1 MSHNSYNILIL
12 SVWKII
18 FTVQSCVVIWLL
30 FFSCS
35 CILIKAFMLSTL
47 SVLSLFDAS
56 IFLVSHFL
64 YRENRLWSNFHFNV
78 NCHPYSFLT
87 DTCNFFSLDVFF
99 FIFGFL
105 WFVFLP
111 IFLSQLLMIL
121 LKVADISNECRPMDV
136 AEPWL
141 ECLLQEFFN
150 QV

>member
-1 MSHNSYNILIL
+1 MFGKLF
-12 SVWKII
+12 
-18 FTVQSCVVIWLL
+18 FTVQSCVVIWL
-30 FFSCS
+30 FSFSLPLYFDYGFYAVNIVCFVSLWCIHIS
-35 CILIKAFMLSTL
+35 CISFPLQKESPLIKF
-47 SVLSLFDAS
+47 SLVMF
-56 IFLVSHFL
+56 FF
-64 YRENRLWSNFHFNV
+64 FNV

-87 DTCNFFSLDVFF
+87 DTCNFFSLDIFLLSLVFCDLF
-99 FIFGFL
+99 
-105 WFVFLP
+105 FLP

>member
-1 MSHNSYNILIL
+1 MLIL

-18 FTVQSCVVIWLL
+18 FTVQSFVVIWLL

-35 CILIKAFMLSTL
+35 CILIIAFMLSTL

-64 YRENRLWSNFHFNV
+64 YRKNASDQIFIMFFFFNV

-99 FIFGFL
+99 VIFGFL